1 MGFDGATHASDMTNS
16 PVSPAPRA
24 PSSRV
29 HLSGF
34 AVGLLIAGPFFMLLG
49 ALLVALN
56 ARLPYDWTIFPIV
69 IGSVVF
75 ATGLAMVTA
84 ALVLVGTRLVAKQQV
99 EIHLRAARD
108 R

>member
-1 MGFDGATHASDMTNS
+1 MTNS
-16 PVSPAPRA
+16 LVSRVPR
-24 PSSRV
+24 PSSSRV
-29 HLSGF
+29 RLPGF
-34 AVGLLIAGPFFMLLG
+34 AVGLLIAGPFFLVLG
-49 ALLVALN
+49 ALLVGLN
-56 ARLPYDWTIFPIV
+56 ARLSYDWTIFPIV

-84 ALVLVGTRLVAKQQV
+84 ALVLVGTRLVAQQQV